1 MEMMTNKTRWFFLLP
16 SSQEAEERHIYDIAF
31 GVKCLL
37 SRNISLSDIVFVI
50 DNASSVKV
58 SAVFSKMQLSE
69 PSEIFSTK
77 QIDTLL
83 CSNTYKNAVVFVT
96 GHGSSAGL
104 DSNIPIKPYCLY
116 KKFQISPNFK
126 RVVFYFGQCYS
137 GIFNQMPLS
146 NHLSLPKSEHN
157 NHCNIVAIG
166 GTGLFP
172 SISAPVT
179 CNDVT
184 WSANIFLVSVF
195 NWILEPKDIDGDEK
209 FSVMDSFKSAAI
221 DTNAELIEI
230 KKRDNIQNFQQ
241 QAKLFSLIG
250 KLKTGS
256 VSHTEKENV
265 LLEIQAL
272 ERMLAIH
279 YVVQEPWILNANIAI
294 STFFER

>member
-1 MEMMTNKTRWFFLLP
+1 
-16 SSQEAEERHIYDIAF
+16 
-31 GVKCLL
+31 
-37 SRNISLSDIVFVI
+37 
-50 DNASSVKV
+50 
-58 SAVFSKMQLSE
+58 
-69 PSEIFSTK
+69 
-77 QIDTLL
+77 
-83 CSNTYKNAVVFVT
+83 
-96 GHGSSAGL
+96 
-104 DSNIPIKPYCLY
+104 
-116 KKFQISPNFK
+116 
-126 RVVFYFGQCYS
+126 
-137 GIFNQMPLS
+137 MPLS

-241 QAKLFSLIG
+241 QTKLFSLID

-256 VSHTEKENV
+256 VSQTEKENV

-272 ERMLAIH
+272 ERMFGSGEKSH
-279 YVVQEPWILNANIAI
+279 IAPI
-294 STFFER
+294 GKSQFLTNEKNQNYPNQTSFLE